1 MLKFKDLVAKQ
12 QHTNWVKLRVH
23 QNQCTNYGKS
33 GEKLQVL
40 NRNNKVAISFWRIK
54 GRGGGRGEMRGGKGE
69 ESEKGKGERGSISN
83 QI

>member
-1 MLKFKDLVAKQ
+1 MLFKFKDLVAKQ

-23 QNQCTNYGKS
+23 QNQRTNYGKS

-40 NRNNKVAISFWRIK
+40 NRNNKVAISCSGIK
-54 GRGGGRGEMRGGKGE
+54 GEWEREKREGKRGKV
-69 ESEKGKGERGSISN
+69 SN